1 MESEWERNRNFKP
14 FHRCQ
19 RNCVWNSREC
29 VCVYCVLYMI
39 NYAMEIFHFIR
50 KIPLSRKHYYHIH
63 TTYIAWNDSW
73 KVTARIQYHY
83 TNNML
88 LNGVHAIMHILHTC
102 MHTSYWNKQE
112 LWGTTFTFKHEIYAW
127 QTCANFPS
135 TIFFFFRWYG
145 AQTSACTRLPHVH
158 IGSCV
163 RIAVT
168 IGFFPVHFPNNVRK

>member
-14 FHRCQ
+14 FYRCQ

-135 TIFFFFRWYG
+135 TIFLFF
-145 AQTSACTRLPHVH
+145 VDM
-158 IGSCV
+158 
-163 RIAVT
+163 
-168 IGFFPVHFPNNVRK
+168 VRKRARVRACLTFISEVVCV